1 MRAISTPVRTPVRA
15 LRPRRLLVLSS
26 DDTLVDQMRRGN
38 EAAFEVVFERHG
50 PGILGFC
57 RHMLG
62 RPDEAED
69 AVQHIFASAFRALQ
83 QDDRREL
90 ALKPWLYTIARN
102 RCRSML
108 RSRREQVALDDEP
121 ATVGLAEQVERRAEL
136 RELLQDLRDLPE
148 EQRAALLLAEA
159 GGLSHTDVADVLGCE
174 VARVKALV
182 FRARSGLI
190 RRREARD
197 TPCSEIREQLAN
209 LSGGSLRRSELRHHL
224 HVCPGCRDYREQ
236 VKSQRRML
244 AAALPVA
251 PSLALKSSVLAAIG
265 LGGGSAG
272 GGGLATGLAGLG
284 GGVSAALGGG
294 GVAKLAAVSVLA
306 GGAVVG
312 GNAVLDNSGAPARA
326 PSTADTRPAPG
337 TKSPPASMAMPW
349 SDPPGGPRE
358 PGAALRVER
367 SPSVQHSPRQGT
379 APGQRAARVTR
390 PRKTRVDRGRRVGH
404 QEKLKASAP
413 RAGGPPPGRA
423 KGRQGRE
430 TNQAG
435 AKPGTGSAKAAAPKI
450 KPVTGRPPQPKAKKP
465 HRAAQSK
472 KATPVEARPSPP
484 REPVA
489 EARPQQRPSSR

>member
-26 DDTLVDQMRRGN
+26 DDTLVEQMRRGN

-69 AVQHIFASAFRALQ
+69 AVQHTFASAFRALQ

-108 RSRREQVALDDEP
+108 RSRREQVALYDEP

-148 EQRAALLLAEA
+148 EQRAALLLADA

-272 GGGLATGLAGLG
+272 GGLATGLAGLG

-294 GVAKLAAVSVLA
+294 GVAKLAAVSVLV
-306 GGAVVG
+306 GGAAVG
-312 GNAVLDNSGAPARA
+312 GNAVLDNSGAPAPA
-326 PSTADTRPAPG
+326 PSPADTRPAPG
-337 TKSPPASMAMPW
+337 AKSPPASMAMPR
-349 SDPPGGPRE
+349 SDPPGAPRG
-358 PGAALRVER
+358 PGAAPGVER
-367 SPSVQHSPRQGT
+367 SPSVQHSPRRGT
-379 APGQRAARVTR
+379 APGQRAAQVTP

-413 RAGGPPPGRA
+413 RSGGPPSGRA

-450 KPVTGRPPQPKAKKP
+450 RQVKGGPPQPKTKRP
-465 HRAAQSK
+465 HRATQSK
-472 KATPVEARPSPP
+472 KATPVGPISPP
-484 REPVA
+484 QEPVA
-489 EARPQQRPSSR
+489 KAPKRPVGANK

>member
-1 MRAISTPVRTPVRA
+1 MRAISIPLRTPVRA
-15 LRPRRLLVLSS
+15 LRPRRLLVVSS
-26 DDTLVDQMRRGN
+26 DDTLVEQMRRGN
-38 EAAFEVVFERHG
+38 EVAFEVVFERHG

-69 AVQHIFASAFRALQ
+69 AVQHTFASAFRALQ

-102 RCRSML
+102 RCHSML
-108 RSRREQVALDDEP
+108 RSRREHAALDDEP

-136 RELLQDLRDLPE
+136 RELVQDLRDLPE

-197 TPCSEIREQLAN
+197 TPCSVIREQLAN

-272 GGGLATGLAGLG
+272 GGLATGLAGLG

-306 GGAVVG
+306 GGAAVG
-312 GNAVLDNSGAPARA
+312 GNAVLDNSGAPPPA
-326 PSTADTRPAPG
+326 PSPAETRPAPG
-337 TKSPPASMAMPW
+337 GKSPPASVAMPR
-349 SDPPGGPRE
+349 SDQPGGRR
-358 PGAALRVER
+358 GAAVAPRVER
-367 SPSVQHSPRQGT
+367 SPSVQRSPRKR
-379 APGQRAARVTR
+379 AEPGQPAARVIR
-390 PRKTRVDRGRRVGH
+390 PSKSTVDKGRGSGH
-404 QEKLKASAP
+404 QEKLKTPPP
-413 RAGGPPPGRA
+413 RSGGLPPGRA
-423 KGRQGRE
+423 KGRQQRA
-430 TNQAG
+430 TKDAVP
-435 AKPGTGSAKAAAPKI
+435 KPGTGPAKVAAPK
-450 KPVTGRPPQPKAKKP
+450 PKVKKP
-465 HRAAQSK
+465 HQAAKSK
-472 KATPVEARPSPP
+472 RSAPVDTAVPP
-484 REPVA
+484 PPEPVPVPGPKTKGDQA
-489 EARPQQRPSSR
+489 AGRR